1 MDPEAENPEIPY
13 YTPERTGDPPGGI
26 SYNTPAD
33 SPFTDEDE
41 DKDSPYTDE
50 DEEKGDNTIILM
62 MNI

>member
-1 MDPEAENPEIPY
+1 MDPEEKIPEIPY
-13 YTPERTGDPPGGI
+13 YTPERTEDPPGGI

-33 SPFTDEDE
+33 SPFTVEDE
-41 DKDSPYTDE
+41 DKDSPYTVE

>member
-13 YTPERTGDPPGGI
+13 YTPERIEHPPGI
-26 SYNTPAD
+26 SYNTPTD